1 MIDTA
6 SDPRQP
12 RRLEKKANIVFTVG
26 PDARYRRRCTTECY
40 AECMGEPT
48 ARIVLTRRSPNDVQ
62 QRQVFVSIDGERVA
76 ALNFGDAVARDV
88 AAGAHLLRAHNTLVW
103 KTIGLELKP
112 GEEAR
117 FTIVNRPG
125 PGTRV
130 MLALL
135 GTGPIYLT
143 FERERL

>member
-1 MIDTA
+1 
-6 SDPRQP
+6 
-12 RRLEKKANIVFTVG
+12 
-26 PDARYRRRCTTECY
+26 
-40 AECMGEPT
+40 MGVPS
-48 ARIVLTRRSPNDVQ
+48 ARIVLTRRSSNDVK

-88 AAGAHLLRAHNTLVW
+88 AAGVHTLRAHNTLIW
-103 KTIGLELKP
+103 KTLTLELKP

-117 FTIVNRPG
+117 FTLVNRPG

-143 FERERL
+143 FEREHIGTTAGSHSL